1 MGGLSSA
8 ELPCVNISA
17 LSFDTQ
23 CEGSFDK
30 SRKDLQDKGPVISES
45 ETGRV
50 HRDSCYID

>member
-23 CEGSFDK
+23 CEGSFAK
-30 SRKDLQDKGPVISES
+30 SRKDL
-45 ETGRV
+45 
-50 HRDSCYID
+50 